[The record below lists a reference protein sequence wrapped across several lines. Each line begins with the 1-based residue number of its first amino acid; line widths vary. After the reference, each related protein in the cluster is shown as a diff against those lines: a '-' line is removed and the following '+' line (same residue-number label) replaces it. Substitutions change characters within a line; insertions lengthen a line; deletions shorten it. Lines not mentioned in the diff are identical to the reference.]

1 MINNQPEK
9 RNPHPD
15 WEHFRVW
22 ESTKS
27 LLLSIPNYFQTD
39 LLIRGINATEIFSIG
54 PVFSGILESQ
64 IVETLNRLRNVW
76 DEDSKY
82 PSFAFA
88 RRSQVFPD
96 VLLTDAISGKII
108 FGVELKSWYVLS
120 KEGEP
125 SFRYL
130 ITPNA
135 CNDADLLVIVPWIL
149 SDVISGSPR
158 LFQPWI
164 ESARYVAEYRN
175 FHWRGSRSKQTK
187 SQHIRSPVN
196 IKHYPDI
203 RQEASDEAE
212 DDKGKNFGR
221 VARTGIIDSYVKFI
235 KENKYLGIKISHW
248 IEFFR
253 SISETRTDEE
263 IEKKILSLRESIQK
277 VDDGSAKGKVFLDI
291 LQLIEDLWK
300 DSSNV

>member
-1 MINNQPEK
+1 MMNNPPEK
-9 RNPHPD
+9 KVPD
-15 WEHFRVW
+15 SNWEHFTVW
-22 ESTKS
+22 ETIRS
-27 LLLSIPNYFQTD
+27 LLLSIPNHFQTD
-39 LLIRGINATEIFSIG
+39 LLIRGVNATEIFSIG
-54 PVFSGILESQ
+54 PVFSSILESQ
-64 IVETLNRLRNVW
+64 IIETLNRLRNVW
-76 DEDSKY
+76 DKDNKH
-82 PSFAFA
+82 PSFVFF
-88 RRSQVFPD
+88 RRSQAFPD
-96 VLLTDAISGKII
+96 VLLVDAITGKII

-135 CNDADLLVIVPWIL
+135 CADADLLVIVPWIL

-175 FHWRGSRSKQTK
+175 FHWQASRGKQGK
-187 SQHIRSPVN
+187 NRNILSPEN

-212 DDKGKNFGR
+212 DDKGGNFGR
-221 VARTGIIDSYVKFI
+221 VARTGMIDSYVKLI
-235 KENKYLGIKISHW
+235 RENKYLGIKISHW
-248 IEFFR
+248 IEFFK
-253 SISETRTDEE
+253 SISETSTDEK
-263 IEKKILSLRESIQK
+263 IEKKIVLLKESIQK
-277 VDDGSAKGKVFLDI
+277 GNNRSKKGKIFLDI

-300 DSSNV
+300 DGSNG